1 MYFPVRLPNRLRSR
15 SNPPGRVVG
24 YGDMTLVGNGD
35 MGSFEIELVRM
46 VAHPETL
53 GAAKFFVRAVGK
65 DSPIFVL
72 PLQFNAAKKVRRLI

>member
-1 MYFPVRLPNRLRSR
+1 
-15 SNPPGRVVG
+15 
-24 YGDMTLVGNGD
+24 

-65 DSPIFVL
+65 DSPIFGL
-72 PLQFNAAKKVRRLI
+72 PL